1 MFENRQSC
9 FKKLLD
15 KHVRPVQ
22 LVAPRP
28 ENPPRSKSPL
38 FSPKHGKVSS
48 CYFQMI
54 IIRMSNTTW
63 ETNRHLVW
71 IIELYIIWLPG
82 SPVFVQLP
90 ISVWGMGCGSLTLS
104 TWAGWLWI
112 TLCCCVGSTCTS
124 QLRQELPWF
133 PGCLIFFWTPNV
145 LELPNVLGCS
155 LTFKRWPHGKE
166 EEDLIKWMQCFF
178 ALLVQEHSSGWL
190 GGAACLVICFHLLLS
205 EKSQLKT
212 VHISTSVF
220 LASYLDELVI

>member
-1 MFENRQSC
+1 MQNIGSYLIIEIFFTLQCQIQSVQVKLENVRSMFENRQSC

-112 TLCCCVGSTCTS
+112 TVLLCWLHVH
-124 QLRQELPWF
+124 F
-133 PGCLIFFWTPNV
+133 PATTRAPMVSWVFNIFLN
-145 LELPNVLGCS
+145 S
-155 LTFKRWPHGKE
+155 
-166 EEDLIKWMQCFF
+166 
-178 ALLVQEHSSGWL
+178 
-190 GGAACLVICFHLLLS
+190 
-205 EKSQLKT
+205 
-212 VHISTSVF
+212 
-220 LASYLDELVI
+220 